1 MSCSS
6 AAVSLGAATSA
17 ILLFDGLGLGAA
29 AAAAAATAA
38 ADDLAA
44 AAATFLVADVP
55 DELGAVL
62 VLITRSVCF
71 RPRSAFVLRSSLWP
85 SLLMLL

>member
-17 ILLFDGLGLGAA
+17 ILLFDGLGLG
-29 AAAAAATAA
+29 AAAAATAA

>member
-29 AAAAAATAA
+29 AAA
-38 ADDLAA
+38 
-44 AAATFLVADVP
+44 TFLVADVP
-55 DELGAVL
+55 DELGSVL

>member
-17 ILLFDGLGLGAA
+17 ILLFDGLGLR

-62 VLITRSVCF
+62 V
-71 RPRSAFVLRSSLWP
+71 
-85 SLLMLL
+85 

>member
-29 AAAAAATAA
+29 AAAATAA

-55 DELGAVL
+55 DELGSVL

>member
-29 AAAAAATAA
+29 AAAAATAA

-55 DELGAVL
+55 DELGSVL

>member
-17 ILLFDGLGLGAA
+17 ILLFDGLGLGAAAAA

-62 VLITRSVCF
+62 V
-71 RPRSAFVLRSSLWP
+71 
-85 SLLMLL
+85 